1 MDKLKTMN
9 AFEARQRFGQ
19 LLEEVYYKRDR
30 VLIKRGKKPMA
41 VVIPTEEY
49 EAYLRQR
56 RQDFKVF
63 DEIWEKNKAYPAKE
77 VERDV
82 AKAIGEVRK
91 KRAQGRPRH

>member
-1 MDKLKTMN
+1 MEKLKTMS

-41 VVIPTEEY
+41 VVISAEEY
-49 EAYLRQR
+49 EAYLKQR
-56 RQDFKVF
+56 REDLHVF
-63 DEIWEKNKAYPAKE
+63 DEIWKKTKKYSAGE

-82 AKAIGEVRK
+82 EEAITAVRK
-91 KRAQGRPRH
+91 EHAPSRPRH